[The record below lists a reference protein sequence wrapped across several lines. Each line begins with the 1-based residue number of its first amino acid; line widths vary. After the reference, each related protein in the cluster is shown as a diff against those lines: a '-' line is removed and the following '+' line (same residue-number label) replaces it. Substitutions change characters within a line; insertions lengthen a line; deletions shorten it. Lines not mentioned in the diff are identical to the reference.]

1 MPQYSD
7 LESAIDTLVSQ
18 FHSASADKSPTL
30 KSDEFK
36 SLLSSQ
42 LPNLMKVACRAMMH
56 RHIRARLKVV
66 LHERGVTT
74 RENTSENYCCSA
86 APFIVWACVRWS
98 SPLERGGNHQRSF
111 SHSPCFEE
119 VKGVGTDQGFGD
131 ILRKM
136 GVGDGEG
143 ISFKHFWNLI
153 QSLATSQFGLL
164 SGQKG
169 SSCSCI
175 LL

>member
-7 LESAIDTLVSQ
+7 LEKAINTLVTQ
-18 FHSASADKSPTL
+18 FHSASADNGPTL
-30 KSDEFK
+30 KTDEFK
-36 SLLSSQ
+36 GLLSSQ
-42 LPNLMKVACRAMMH
+42 LPNL
-56 RHIRARLKVV
+56 
-66 LHERGVTT
+66 
-74 RENTSENYCCSA
+74 
-86 APFIVWACVRWS
+86 
-98 SPLERGGNHQRSF
+98 
-111 SHSPCFEE
+111 
-119 VKGVGTDQGFGD
+119 VKGIGTDQGLGE

-153 QSLATSQFGLL
+153 QSLATTQHSFL
-164 SGQKG
+164 SNQKG

>member
-7 LESAIDTLVSQ
+7 LEKAINTLVTQ
-18 FHSASADKSPTL
+18 FHSASADNAPTL
-30 KSDEFK
+30 KTDEFK
-36 SLLSSQ
+36 GLLSTQ
-42 LPNLMKVACRAMMH
+42 LSTM
-56 RHIRARLKVV
+56 
-66 LHERGVTT
+66 
-74 RENTSENYCCSA
+74 
-86 APFIVWACVRWS
+86 
-98 SPLERGGNHQRSF
+98 
-111 SHSPCFEE
+111 
-119 VKGVGTDQGFGD
+119 VKGVGSDQVMSE

-153 QSLATSQFGLL
+153 QSLATTQHGLL

-169 SSCSCI
+169 CSCI

>member
-36 SLLSSQ
+36 NLLSSHM
-42 LPNLMKVACRAMMH
+42 PNLM
-56 RHIRARLKVV
+56 
-66 LHERGVTT
+66 
-74 RENTSENYCCSA
+74 
-86 APFIVWACVRWS
+86 
-98 SPLERGGNHQRSF
+98 
-111 SHSPCFEE
+111 
-119 VKGVGTDQGFGD
+119 KGVGTDQGFGD

-153 QSLATSQFGLL
+153 QSLATSQFGNI

>member
-1 MPQYSD
+1 MLGNVFLHTVYSD
-7 LESAIDTLVSQ
+7 LESAINTLVSQ

-36 SLLSSQ
+36 NLLSSQ
-42 LPNLMKVACRAMMH
+42 MPNLM
-56 RHIRARLKVV
+56 
-66 LHERGVTT
+66 
-74 RENTSENYCCSA
+74 
-86 APFIVWACVRWS
+86 
-98 SPLERGGNHQRSF
+98 
-111 SHSPCFEE
+111 
-119 VKGVGTDQGFGD
+119 KGVGTDQGFGD

-153 QSLATSQFGLL
+153 QSLATSQFGHL